1 MNINDLVFLMGKT
14 KKEVEEILKQNDVI
28 KLNLIDKENKKIK
41 EDGDIKILQ

>member
-14 KKEVEEILKQNDVI
+14 KKEVEEILKQNDVT

>member
-1 MNINDLVFLMGKT
+1 MNINVLVFLMGKT

>member
-1 MNINDLVFLMGKT
+1 
-14 KKEVEEILKQNDVI
+14 VEEILKQNDVI

>member
-1 MNINDLVFLMGKT
+1 MGKT